1 MIPLSGRGGRGFDS
15 LMSPIYFLVFC
26 RVWRLARGGRG
37 RAFINS
43 RARVLPLL
51 RAHHDRDGAET
62 RTRASSINSFR
73 LPINLNQK
81 IIVFLVISP
90 TDGLSLSLFLRLSL
104 SLSIHIVLRV
114 LVRRPSFPRRASPG
128 RQLRP
133 EAHATPRSSPVSA
146 DAR

>member
-1 MIPLSGRGGRGFDS
+1 
-15 LMSPIYFLVFC
+15 MSPIYFLFFC
-26 RVWRLARGGRG
+26 WTRRVGRRGDRG
-37 RAFINS
+37 RAFIKS
-43 RARVLPLL
+43 RARVLPLS

-73 LPINLNQK
+73 VPINLNQK
-81 IIVFLVISP
+81 IIVLLVISQP
-90 TDGLSLSLFLRLSL
+90 MGSLSLFLRLSL

-133 EAHATPRSSPVSA
+133 EADATPRSSPVSA
-146 DAR
+146 AAR